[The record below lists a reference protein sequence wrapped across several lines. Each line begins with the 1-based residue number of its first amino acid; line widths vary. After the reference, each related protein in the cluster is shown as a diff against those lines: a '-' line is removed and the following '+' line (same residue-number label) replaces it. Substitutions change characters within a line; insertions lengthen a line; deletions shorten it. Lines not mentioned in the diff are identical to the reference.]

1 VAPFFIDSEASPES
15 EGPPFG
21 GMTVVT
27 FRNAH
32 LSYALTWF
40 ALALLSVAG
49 LVILRRDRQ
58 KRA

>member
-1 VAPFFIDSEASPES
+1 MRRPSTSRP
-15 EGPPFG
+15 G

-40 ALALLSVAG
+40 ALALLSLGG
-49 LVILRRDRQ
+49 LAIVLRGAQERR
-58 KRA
+58 